1 MRETYLMRI
10 WKYTI
15 LFLLLVFTLV
25 PFLWLLDTSFKS
37 DEAIFASKPTWWVS
51 PFTLDSYTWALGKK
65 GIQLGKLLSNSLI
78 TCAITAL
85 ITGLIACISGY
96 GLARYKVPGI
106 KLIFVLLVLA
116 QMIQGP
122 MIMIP
127 WYKFASS
134 MSLLNTKTILV
145 MIYCTMTIPVGVWIM
160 SGFFKTIPIDLE
172 EAAYMDGASKLKTL
186 FVVVIPL
193 ALPGLVAI
201 SLYSFILGWNDYQYS
216 LILTNS
222 LAAKTVQVG
231 IAEVMESMGSTNWG
245 GILASGVIIILPII
259 LIFAIIQKF
268 LIEGLTAGS
277 VKG

>member
-1 MRETYLMRI
+1 MRETYLMRC

-37 DEAIFASKPTWWVS
+37 DEAIFASKPTWLVS
-51 PFTLDSYTWALGKK
+51 PFTLDSYSWALGKK

-127 WYKFASS
+127 WYKFAS
-134 MSLLNTKTILV
+134 MVSLLNTKTILV
-145 MIYCTMTIPVGVWIM
+145 MIYGTMTIPVGVWIM

-172 EAAYMDGASKLKTL
+172 EAAYMDGATKFKTL
-186 FVVVIPL
+186 FAVVIPL

-222 LAAKTVQVG
+222 LSAKTVQVG

-259 LIFAIIQKF
+259 VIFAIIQKF

>member
-37 DEAIFASKPTWWVS
+37 DAAIFASKPTWWIS

-222 LAAKTVQVG
+222 LSAKTVQVG

>member
-1 MRETYLMRI
+1 MRETYLMRT

-37 DEAIFASKPTWWVS
+37 DEAIFASKPTWWIS

-222 LAAKTVQVG
+222 LSAKTVQVG

>member
-106 KLIFVLLVLA
+106 KFIFVLLVLA

>member
-1 MRETYLMRI
+1 MRETYLMRC
-10 WKYTI
+10 WKYMI

-37 DEAIFASKPTWWVS
+37 DEAIFASKPTWLVS
-51 PFTLDSYTWALGKK
+51 PFTLDSYSWALGKK

-96 GLARYKVPGI
+96 GLARYQVPGI

-127 WYKFASS
+127 WYKFAS
-134 MSLLNTKTILV
+134 MVSLLNTKTILV
-145 MIYCTMTIPVGVWIM
+145 MIYGTMTIPVGVWIM

-172 EAAYMDGASKLKTL
+172 EAAYMDGATKFKTL
-186 FVVVIPL
+186 FTVVIPL

-222 LAAKTVQVG
+222 LSAKTVQVG

-259 LIFAIIQKF
+259 VIFAIIQKF

>member
-37 DEAIFASKPTWWVS
+37 DEAIFASKPTWWIS

-222 LAAKTVQVG
+222 LSAKTVQVG

>member
-1 MRETYLMRI
+1 MRETYLMRC

-37 DEAIFASKPTWWVS
+37 DEAIFASKPTWLVS
-51 PFTLDSYTWALGKK
+51 PFTLDSYSWALGKK

-127 WYKFASS
+127 WYKFAS
-134 MSLLNTKTILV
+134 MVSLLNTKTILV
-145 MIYCTMTIPVGVWIM
+145 MIYGTMTIPVGVWIM

-172 EAAYMDGASKLKTL
+172 EAAYMDGATKFKTL
-186 FVVVIPL
+186 FTVVIPL

-222 LAAKTVQVG
+222 LSAKTVQVG

-259 LIFAIIQKF
+259 VIFAIIQKF